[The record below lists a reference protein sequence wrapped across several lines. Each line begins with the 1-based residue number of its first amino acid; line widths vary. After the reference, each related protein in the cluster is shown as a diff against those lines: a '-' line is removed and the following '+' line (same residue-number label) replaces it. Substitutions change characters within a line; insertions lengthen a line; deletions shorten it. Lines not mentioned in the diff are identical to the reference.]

1 MSNIWEEKRAQLNK
15 LHEELQLK
23 PEKEKMGFSIT
34 PGGILNAYREADVS
48 FKHATESLDL
58 YYEIGEIRLSPK
70 NFLHLKALINA
81 FDVADEPDSKSI
93 EIDVSGLG
101 VISWSQG
108 QDVLINL
115 ETVEKPNAKT
125 E

>member
-1 MSNIWEEKRAQLNK
+1 MPNIWQEKREQLNK
-15 LHEELQLK
+15 LHKELLLK
-23 PEKEKMGFSIT
+23 PKEEKMGFSIS

-48 FKHATESLDL
+48 FKHAVESLDL
-58 YYEIGEIRLSPK
+58 YYQIGEIWLSPK

-81 FDVADEPDSKSI
+81 FDVADVDDSKSI

-101 VISWSQG
+101 VISWSHG

-115 ETVEKPNAKT
+115 ETVKKPNAKT
-125 E
+125 